1 MNTEI
6 IEYIIFNGPYLIS
19 LCTVYLLRNN
29 TPYVWAFV
37 IGSWI
42 NMYMNKLLKSWIRL
56 PRPSL
61 PRPET
66 TETGQSFYIGAEKY
80 GMPSGHAQI
89 LFFAITFLFLV
100 KRYITI
106 TYLFLFLAC
115 IVLYQRWIYK
125 HHTLEQLAA
134 GIFTGSAFAYCIVL
148 GTNRYVSN
156 KSICIR

>member
-6 IEYIIFNGPYLIS
+6 IEYIIVNSPYLIS
-19 LCTVYLLRNN
+19 LCTIYLLRNN

-56 PRPSL
+56 PRPDL
-61 PRPET
+61 QR
-66 TETGQSFYIGAEKY
+66 TETNETAYPFYIGAEKY
-80 GMPSGHAQI
+80 GMPSGYAQI

-125 HHTLEQLAA
+125 HNTFEQLAA
-134 GIFTGSAFAYCIVL
+134 GIITGSVFAYCIVL
-148 GTNRYVSN
+148 GTNQYVSD
-156 KSICIR
+156 KSICI